1 MEIEKYQNRG
11 GKVAL
16 SSGVLPSFV
25 ERNRELIQSN
35 KIKKLSKVDQRIFV
49 ESTKRL
55 ISEEESEE
63 KKIEYLGIIFIGVCS
78 DFGLN
83 APERSAVKSVFSSIF
98 DVVDLYFDDLSFA
111 EVKLAWR
118 LLAVGE
124 LDNYLPKDRY
134 GNPDK
139 NHYGS
144 LNVDYV
150 TKVLKAYRKR
160 KADMMSKTTALLPDK
175 PKATPEQERAFLN
188 VQANNFIFAIMKY
201 KYSGRF
207 KIESD
212 RLISESTFK
221 YMERLGYDMD
231 IIPTYEDKKLAL
243 AQFKGRPINSF
254 AQVFEKECLA
264 TFGIEHEAVYF
275 RALMI
280 AKKRLLFR
288 YWDEMLIE
296 EDSIKDLYYYK
307 H

>member
-16 SSGVLPSFV
+16 LGGVLPSFV

-35 KIKKLSKVDQRIFV
+35 KIKQLSKVDQRIFV
-49 ESTKRL
+49 ESTRKL

-63 KKIEYLGIIFIGVCS
+63 NKIEYLGIIFIGVCS

-98 DVVDLYFDDLSFA
+98 DVIDLYFDDLSFA

-160 KADMMSKTTALLPDK
+160 KADMMAKTTALLPDK

-207 KIESD
+207 KAESD

-231 IIPTYEDKKLAL
+231 AIPTYEDKKLAL

>member
-16 SSGVLPSFV
+16 KGETLPSFV

-35 KIKKLSKVDQRIFV
+35 KIKQLSKVDQRIFA
-49 ESTKRL
+49 ESTRKL

-98 DVVDLYFDDLSFA
+98 DVIDLYFDDLSFA

-124 LDNYLPKDRY
+124 LDNYLPKDRF

-207 KIESD
+207 RMESD

-221 YMERLGYDMD
+221 YMERLGYNMD
-231 IIPTYEDKKLAL
+231 TIPTYEDKKLAL

-275 RALMI
+275 RALMT

-288 YWDEMLIE
+288 YWDEILRD

>member
-35 KIKKLSKVDQRIFV
+35 KIKQLSKVDQRIFV

-175 PKATPEQERAFLN
+175 PKATPEQGRAFLN

-207 KIESD
+207 KIEYD

-231 IIPTYEDKKLAL
+231 TIPTYEDKKLAL

>member
-16 SSGVLPSFV
+16 SSGALPSFV

-35 KIKKLSKVDQRIFV
+35 KIKQLSKVDQRIFA
-49 ESTKRL
+49 ESTRKL

-98 DVVDLYFDDLSFA
+98 DVIDLYFDDLSFA

-118 LLAVGE
+118 LLAVCE

-207 KIESD
+207 KMESD
-212 RLISESTFK
+212 RIISESTFK

-231 IIPTYEDKKLAL
+231 TIPTYEDKKLAL

-264 TFGIEHEAVYF
+264 TVGIEHEAVYF

-288 YWDEMLIE
+288 YWDEILRE

>member
-1 MEIEKYQNRG
+1 MEIEKYQNIG

-16 SSGVLPSFV
+16 SGVVLPSFV

-35 KIKKLSKVDQRIFV
+35 KIKHLSKVDQRIFA
-49 ESTKRL
+49 ESTKLL

-160 KADMMSKTTALLPDK
+160 KADMMSKTTALIPDK

-207 KIESD
+207 RMESD

-231 IIPTYEDKKLAL
+231 TIPTYEDKKLAL

>member
-11 GKVAL
+11 GKLAL
-16 SSGVLPSFV
+16 SNGSLPSFV
-25 ERNRELIQSN
+25 ERNRELLQSK
-35 KIKKLSKVDQRIFV
+35 KIKQLSKVDQLIFS
-49 ESTKRL
+49 ESTRRL
-55 ISEEESEE
+55 ISEEDVHEN
-63 KKIEYLGIIFIGVCS
+63 KIKYLVTIFIGVCL

-83 APERSAVKSVFSSIF
+83 APSERDAKSVFASVF

-111 EVKLAWR
+111 EIKLAWR

-134 GNPDK
+134 GDPDK

-160 KADMMSKTTALLPDK
+160 KADMMAKTTALLPDK
-175 PKATPEQERAFLN
+175 PKVTPEHEKAFLN

-207 KIESD
+207 NVESE

-231 IIPTYEDKKLAL
+231 TIPTYEDKKIAL

-264 TFGIEHEAVYF
+264 TIGIEHEAVYF

-288 YWDEMLIE
+288 YWDEMLRE
-296 EDSIKDLYYYK
+296 EDSIKDLYYYRR
-307 H
+307 

>member
-1 MEIEKYQNRG
+1 MEIEKYQNRC

-16 SSGVLPSFV
+16 SSGRLPSFV

-35 KIKKLSKVDQRIFV
+35 KIKQLSKVDQRIFV

-124 LDNYLPKDRY
+124 LDNYLPKDSY

-139 NHYGS
+139 KHYGS

-160 KADMMSKTTALLPDK
+160 KADMMAKTTALLPDK

-207 KIESD
+207 KAESD

-231 IIPTYEDKKLAL
+231 TIPTYEDKKLAL

-288 YWDEMLIE
+288 YWDEMLSE

>member
-16 SSGVLPSFV
+16 SGGVLSSFV

-35 KIKKLSKVDQRIFV
+35 KIKQLSKVDQLIFV
-49 ESTKRL
+49 ESTRKL

-98 DVVDLYFDDLSFA
+98 DVIDLYFDDLSFA

-160 KADMMSKTTALLPDK
+160 KADMMSKTTAMLPDK

-207 KIESD
+207 KVESD

-231 IIPTYEDKKLAL
+231 TIPTYEDKKLAL

-288 YWDEMLIE
+288 YWDEMLRE

>member
-35 KIKKLSKVDQRIFV
+35 KIKQLSKVDQRIFV
-49 ESTKRL
+49 ESTKHL

-63 KKIEYLGIIFIGVCS
+63 KKIEYLGVIFIGVCS

-160 KADMMSKTTALLPDK
+160 KADMMAKTTALLPDK

-207 KIESD
+207 KMESD

-231 IIPTYEDKKLAL
+231 TIPTYEDKKLAL

-264 TFGIEHEAVYF
+264 TVGIEHESVYF

-288 YWDEMLIE
+288 YWDEILRE

>member
-16 SSGVLPSFV
+16 SGGVLPSFV
-25 ERNRELIQSN
+25 ERNRELMQSN
-35 KIKKLSKVDQRIFV
+35 KIKQLSKVDQRIFV
-49 ESTKRL
+49 ESTRKL

-98 DVVDLYFDDLSFA
+98 DVIDLYFDDLSFA
-111 EVKLAWR
+111 EVKLAWL

-160 KADMMSKTTALLPDK
+160 KADMMAKTIALLPDK
-175 PKATPEQERAFLN
+175 PKTTPEQERAFLN

-207 KIESD
+207 KAESD

-231 IIPTYEDKKLAL
+231 TIPTYEDKKLAL

-264 TFGIEHEAVYF
+264 TVGIEHEAVYF

-288 YWDEMLIE
+288 YWDEILSE

>member
-1 MEIEKYQNRG
+1 MEKYQNRG

-35 KIKKLSKVDQRIFV
+35 KIKQLSKVDQRIFV

-98 DVVDLYFDDLSFA
+98 DVIDLYFDDLSFA

-207 KIESD
+207 KAESD

-231 IIPTYEDKKLAL
+231 TIPTYEDKKLAL

-280 AKKRLLFR
+280 AKERLLFR

>member
-1 MEIEKYQNRG
+1 MVIEKYQNRG

-16 SSGVLPSFV
+16 KGETLPSFV

-35 KIKKLSKVDQRIFV
+35 KIKQLSKVDQRIFV
-49 ESTKRL
+49 ESTRKL

-150 TKVLKAYRKR
+150 TKILKAYRKR
-160 KADMMSKTTALLPDK
+160 KADMMAKTTALLPDK

-207 KIESD
+207 KAESD

-231 IIPTYEDKKLAL
+231 TIPTYEDKKLAL

-264 TFGIEHEAVYF
+264 TVGIEHEAVYF

-280 AKKRLLFR
+280 AKKRLLFL

>member
-35 KIKKLSKVDQRIFV
+35 KIKQLSKVDQRIFV

-83 APERSAVKSVFSSIF
+83 TPERSAVKSVFSSIF
-98 DVVDLYFDDLSFA
+98 DVIDLYFDDLSFA

-207 KIESD
+207 KAESD

-231 IIPTYEDKKLAL
+231 TIPTYEDKKLAL

>member
-35 KIKKLSKVDQRIFV
+35 KIKQLSKVDQRIFV
-49 ESTKRL
+49 ESTRKL

-98 DVVDLYFDDLSFA
+98 DVIDLYFDDLSFA

-160 KADMMSKTTALLPDK
+160 KADMMAKTTALLPDK

-207 KIESD
+207 KAESD

-231 IIPTYEDKKLAL
+231 TIPTYEDKKLAL

-264 TFGIEHEAVYF
+264 TVGIEHEAVYF

>member
-16 SSGVLPSFV
+16 SGGVLPSFV

-35 KIKKLSKVDQRIFV
+35 KIKQLSKVDQRIFV
-49 ESTKRL
+49 ESTRKL

-134 GNPDK
+134 GSPDK

-150 TKVLKAYRKR
+150 TKILKAYRKR

-231 IIPTYEDKKLAL
+231 TIPTYEDKKLAL

-264 TFGIEHEAVYF
+264 TVGIEHEAVYF

-288 YWDEMLIE
+288 YWDEMLRE
-296 EDSIKDLYYYK
+296 EDNIKDLYYYK

>member
-1 MEIEKYQNRG
+1 MEIEKYQNRS

-16 SSGVLPSFV
+16 SGGVLPSFV

-35 KIKKLSKVDQRIFV
+35 KIKQLSKVDQRIFV

-134 GNPDK
+134 GSPDE

-160 KADMMSKTTALLPDK
+160 KADMISKTTALLPDK

-207 KIESD
+207 KAESD

-231 IIPTYEDKKLAL
+231 TIPTYEDKKLAL

-254 AQVFEKECLA
+254 AQVFEKECLV
-264 TFGIEHEAVYF
+264 TVGIEHEAVYF
-275 RALMI
+275 LALMI

-288 YWDEMLIE
+288 YWDEMLRE

>member
-11 GKVAL
+11 GKLAL
-16 SSGVLPSFV
+16 KGGALPSFV

-35 KIKKLSKVDQRIFV
+35 KIKQLSKVDQRIFV
-49 ESTKRL
+49 ESTKHL

-78 DFGLN
+78 DFGLHT
-83 APERSAVKSVFSSIF
+83 PECSAVKSVFSSIF
-98 DVVDLYFDDLSFA
+98 NVVDLYFDDLSFA

-160 KADMMSKTTALLPDK
+160 KADMMAKTTALLPDK
-175 PKATPEQERAFLN
+175 PKVTPEMERAFLN

-207 KIESD
+207 KVESD

-231 IIPTYEDKKLAL
+231 TIPTYEDRKLAL
-243 AQFKGRPINSF
+243 AQFKGRPISSF
-254 AQVFEKECLA
+254 AQVFEKECLS
-264 TFGIEHEAVYF
+264 TVGIEHEAVYF
-275 RALMI
+275 RALLI

-288 YWDEMLIE
+288 YWDEILRE
-296 EDSIKDLYYYK
+296 EYSIKDLYYYK

>member
-16 SSGVLPSFV
+16 SGGVLPSFV

-35 KIKKLSKVDQRIFV
+35 KIKQLSKVDQRIFA
-49 ESTKRL
+49 ESTRKL

-63 KKIEYLGIIFIGVCS
+63 KKIEFLGIIFIGVCS

-83 APERSAVKSVFSSIF
+83 APEHSAVKSVFSSIF

-134 GNPDK
+134 GDPDK
-139 NHYGS
+139 NHYGG

-231 IIPTYEDKKLAL
+231 TIPTYEDKKLAL

-264 TFGIEHEAVYF
+264 TVGIEHEAVYF

>member
-1 MEIEKYQNRG
+1 MEIEKYQNGG

-35 KIKKLSKVDQRIFV
+35 KIKQLSKVDQRIFV

-98 DVVDLYFDDLSFA
+98 DVIDLYFDDLSFA

-207 KIESD
+207 KAESD

-231 IIPTYEDKKLAL
+231 TIPTYEDKKLAL

-264 TFGIEHEAVYF
+264 TVGIEHEAVYF

-296 EDSIKDLYYYK
+296 EDSIQDLYYYK

>member
-1 MEIEKYQNRG
+1 MEIEKYQNRS

-35 KIKKLSKVDQRIFV
+35 KIKQLSKVDQRIFA
-49 ESTKRL
+49 ESTRKL

-134 GNPDK
+134 GIPDK

-150 TKVLKAYRKR
+150 TKILKAYRKR
-160 KADMMSKTTALLPDK
+160 KADMMEKTTALLPDK

-207 KIESD
+207 KMESD

-231 IIPTYEDKKLAL
+231 TIPTYEDKKLAL

>member
-35 KIKKLSKVDQRIFV
+35 KIKQLPKVDQRIFV

-98 DVVDLYFDDLSFA
+98 DVIDLYFDDLSFA

-207 KIESD
+207 KAESD

-231 IIPTYEDKKLAL
+231 TIPTYEDKKLAL

-264 TFGIEHEAVYF
+264 TVGIEHEAVYF

>member
-16 SSGVLPSFV
+16 SSGGLPSFV
-25 ERNRELIQSN
+25 GRNRELIQSN
-35 KIKKLSKVDQRIFV
+35 KIKQLSKVDQRIFV

-150 TKVLKAYRKR
+150 TKVLKAYQKR
-160 KADMMSKTTALLPDK
+160 KADMMAKTTALLPDK

-188 VQANNFIFAIMKY
+188 LQANNFIFAIMKY

-207 KIESD
+207 KVESD
-212 RLISESTFK
+212 RLISASTFK

-231 IIPTYEDKKLAL
+231 TIPTYEDKKLAL

-264 TFGIEHEAVYF
+264 TVGIEHEAVYF

>member
-16 SSGVLPSFV
+16 SGGVLPSFV

-35 KIKKLSKVDQRIFV
+35 KIKQLSKVDQRIFA
-49 ESTKRL
+49 ESTRKL

-83 APERSAVKSVFSSIF
+83 APEHSAVKSVFSSIF

-160 KADMMSKTTALLPDK
+160 KADMMAKTTALLPDK

-207 KIESD
+207 KVESD

-231 IIPTYEDKKLAL
+231 TIPTYEDKKLAL

>member
-16 SSGVLPSFV
+16 SSGRLPSFV

-35 KIKKLSKVDQRIFV
+35 KIKQLSKVDQRIFI
-49 ESTKRL
+49 ESTKHL

-124 LDNYLPKDRY
+124 LDNYLPKDRF

-160 KADMMSKTTALLPDK
+160 KADMMAKTTALLPDK
-175 PKATPEQERAFLN
+175 PKVPPERERAFLN

-207 KIESD
+207 KMESD

-231 IIPTYEDKKLAL
+231 TIPTYEDKKLAL

-264 TFGIEHEAVYF
+264 TIGIEHEAVYF

>member
-16 SSGVLPSFV
+16 LGSVLPSFV

-35 KIKKLSKVDQRIFV
+35 KIKQLSKVDQRIFA
-49 ESTKRL
+49 ESTRKL

-63 KKIEYLGIIFIGVCS
+63 KKIEHLGIIFIGVCS

-98 DVVDLYFDDLSFA
+98 DVVDLYFNDLSFA

-207 KIESD
+207 KAESD

-231 IIPTYEDKKLAL
+231 TIPTYEDKKLAL

-264 TFGIEHEAVYF
+264 TVGIEHEAVYF

>member
-1 MEIEKYQNRG
+1 MVIEKYQNRG

-16 SSGVLPSFV
+16 KGETLPSFV

-35 KIKKLSKVDQRIFV
+35 KIKQLSKVDQRIFV
-49 ESTKRL
+49 ESTRKL

-160 KADMMSKTTALLPDK
+160 KADMMAKTTALLPDK

-207 KIESD
+207 KMESD
-212 RLISESTFK
+212 RIISESTFK

-231 IIPTYEDKKLAL
+231 TIPTYEDKKLAL

-264 TFGIEHEAVYF
+264 TVGIEHEAVYF

-288 YWDEMLIE
+288 YWDEILRE

>member
-25 ERNRELIQSN
+25 ERNRELMQSN
-35 KIKKLSKVDQRIFV
+35 KIKQLSKVDQRIFA
-49 ESTKRL
+49 ESTRKL

-98 DVVDLYFDDLSFA
+98 DVVDLYFDDLSFS

-144 LNVDYV
+144 LNLDYV

-160 KADMMSKTTALLPDK
+160 KADMMAKTTALLPDK

-207 KIESD
+207 KMESD

-231 IIPTYEDKKLAL
+231 TIPTYEDKKLAL
-243 AQFKGRPINSF
+243 AQFKGRPINSS

-264 TFGIEHEAVYF
+264 TVGIEHEAVYF

-307 H
+307 R

>member
-16 SSGVLPSFV
+16 SGGVLPSFV

-35 KIKKLSKVDQRIFV
+35 KIKQLSKVDQRIFV
-49 ESTKRL
+49 ESTRKL

-98 DVVDLYFDDLSFA
+98 DVIDLYFDDLSFA

-160 KADMMSKTTALLPDK
+160 KADMMAKTTALLPDK

-207 KIESD
+207 KAESD

-231 IIPTYEDKKLAL
+231 TIPTYEDKKLAL

-275 RALMI
+275 RSLMI

>member
-35 KIKKLSKVDQRIFV
+35 KIKQLSKVDQRIFV

-83 APERSAVKSVFSSIF
+83 TPERSAVKSVFSSIF
-98 DVVDLYFDDLSFA
+98 DVIDLYFDDLSFA

-207 KIESD
+207 KAESD

-231 IIPTYEDKKLAL
+231 TIPTYEDKKLAL

-264 TFGIEHEAVYF
+264 TVGIEHEAVYF

>member
-16 SSGVLPSFV
+16 SGGVLPSFV

-35 KIKKLSKVDQRIFV
+35 KIKQLSKVDQRIFA
-49 ESTKRL
+49 ESTRKL

-63 KKIEYLGIIFIGVCS
+63 KKIEFLGIIFIGVCS

-83 APERSAVKSVFSSIF
+83 APEHSAVKSVFSSIF

-134 GNPDK
+134 GDPDK

-207 KIESD
+207 RMESD

-231 IIPTYEDKKLAL
+231 TIPTYEDKKLAL

-254 AQVFEKECLA
+254 AQVFEKECLS
-264 TFGIEHEAVYF
+264 TVGIEHEAVYF

-288 YWDEMLIE
+288 YWDEMLSE

>member
-16 SSGVLPSFV
+16 SGGVLPSFV

-35 KIKKLSKVDQRIFV
+35 KIKQLSKVDQRIFA
-49 ESTKRL
+49 ESTRKL

-63 KKIEYLGIIFIGVCS
+63 KKIEFLGIIFIGVCS

-83 APERSAVKSVFSSIF
+83 APKHSAVKSVFSSIF

-134 GNPDK
+134 GDPDK

-231 IIPTYEDKKLAL
+231 TIPTYEDKKLAL

-264 TFGIEHEAVYF
+264 TVGIEHEAVYF

>member
-11 GKVAL
+11 GKVDL
-16 SSGVLPSFV
+16 SSGRLPSFV

-35 KIKKLSKVDQRIFV
+35 KIKQLSKVDQRIFV
-49 ESTKRL
+49 ESTKHL

-63 KKIEYLGIIFIGVCS
+63 KKIEYLGVIFIGVCS

-98 DVVDLYFDDLSFA
+98 DIVDLYFDDLSFA

-124 LDNYLPKDRY
+124 LDNYLPKDRF

-160 KADMMSKTTALLPDK
+160 KADMMAKTTALLPDK
-175 PKATPEQERAFLN
+175 PKVTAEQERAFLN
-188 VQANNFIFAIMKY
+188 VRANNFIFAIMKY

-207 KIESD
+207 KMESD

-231 IIPTYEDKKLAL
+231 TIPTYEDKKLAL

-264 TFGIEHEAVYF
+264 TVGIEHEAVYF

-288 YWDEMLIE
+288 YWDEILSE

>member
-35 KIKKLSKVDQRIFV
+35 KIKQLSKVDQRIFA
-49 ESTKRL
+49 ESTRKL

-160 KADMMSKTTALLPDK
+160 KADMMAKTTALLPDK
-175 PKATPEQERAFLN
+175 PKVTPEQERAFLN

-207 KIESD
+207 KMESD

-231 IIPTYEDKKLAL
+231 TIPTYEDKKLAL

-264 TFGIEHEAVYF
+264 TVGIEHEAVYF

-288 YWDEMLIE
+288 YWDEILRE

>member
-35 KIKKLSKVDQRIFV
+35 KIKQLSKVDQRIFV

-98 DVVDLYFDDLSFA
+98 DVVDLYFDDLSFS

-207 KIESD
+207 KVESD

-231 IIPTYEDKKLAL
+231 TIPTYEDKKLAL

-280 AKKRLLFR
+280 AKKRLLLR
-288 YWDEMLIE
+288 YWDEMLSE

>member
-1 MEIEKYQNRG
+1 MQIEKYRNTG
-11 GKVAL
+11 GKLAL
-16 SSGVLPSFV
+16 KGGTLPSFV

-35 KIKKLSKVDQRIFV
+35 KIKQLSKVDQRIFV
-49 ESTKRL
+49 ESTKLL

-63 KKIEYLGIIFIGVCS
+63 KKIEYLGIIFVGVCA

-83 APERSAVKSVFSSIF
+83 APERSAVKSVFSSVF

-134 GNPDK
+134 GDPDK

-160 KADMMSKTTALLPDK
+160 KADMMAKTTALLPDK
-175 PKATPEQERAFLN
+175 PKVTPEHEKAFLN

-207 KIESD
+207 KVESES
-212 RLISESTFK
+212 LISESTFK
-221 YMERLGYDMD
+221 YMERLGYNMD
-231 IIPTYEDKKLAL
+231 TIPTYEDKKLAL

-264 TFGIEHEAVYF
+264 TVGIEHEAVYF

-288 YWDEMLIE
+288 YWDEMLRE
-296 EDSIKDLYYYK
+296 EDSIKELYYYRR
-307 H
+307 

>member
-11 GKVAL
+11 GKMAL
-16 SSGVLPSFV
+16 LGGRLPSFV
-25 ERNRELIQSN
+25 ERNRELIQSK
-35 KIKKLSKVDQRIFV
+35 KIKQLSKVDQLIFS
-49 ESTKRL
+49 ESTRRL
-55 ISEEESEE
+55 ISEEDVPAD
-63 KKIEYLGIIFIGVCS
+63 KIKHLCTIFIGVCM

-83 APERSAVKSVFSSIF
+83 SPSEDDAKIVFASVFE
-98 DVVDLYFDDLSFA
+98 VVDLYFDDLSFA

-160 KADMMSKTTALLPDK
+160 KADMMAKTTALLPDN

-207 KIESD
+207 KVESD
-212 RLISESTFK
+212 RIISESTFK

-231 IIPTYEDKKLAL
+231 TIPTYEDKKLAL

-264 TFGIEHEAVYF
+264 TVGIEHEAVYF

-288 YWDEMLIE
+288 YWDEILRE

>member
-1 MEIEKYQNRG
+1 MQIEKYRNIG
-11 GKVAL
+11 GKLAL
-16 SSGVLPSFV
+16 KGGALPSFV

-35 KIKKLSKVDQRIFV
+35 KIKQLSKVDQRIFV

-55 ISEEESEE
+55 ISEEESDE
-63 KKIEYLGIIFIGVCS
+63 KKIEYLGIIFIGVCA

-83 APERSAVKSVFSSIF
+83 APEPIAVKSVFSSIF
-98 DVVDLYFDDLSFA
+98 DVVGLYFDDLSFA
-111 EVKLAWR
+111 EIKLAWR

-124 LDNYLPKDRY
+124 LDSYLPKDRY

-160 KADMMSKTTALLPDK
+160 KADMMAKTTDLLPDK
-175 PKATPEQERAFLN
+175 PKVTPEQERAFLN

-207 KIESD
+207 KVESD

-231 IIPTYEDKKLAL
+231 TIPTYEDKKLAL

-264 TFGIEHEAVYF
+264 TVGIEHEAVYF

-288 YWDEMLIE
+288 YWDEILKE

>member
-35 KIKKLSKVDQRIFV
+35 KIKQLSKVDQRIFV
-49 ESTKRL
+49 ESTKHL

-160 KADMMSKTTALLPDK
+160 KADMMAKTTALLPDK

-207 KIESD
+207 KMESD

-231 IIPTYEDKKLAL
+231 TIPTYEDKKLAL

-288 YWDEMLIE
+288 YWDEILRE

>member
-16 SSGVLPSFV
+16 SSGGLPSFV

-35 KIKKLSKVDQRIFV
+35 KIKQLSKVDQRIFV

-83 APERSAVKSVFSSIF
+83 APERNAVKSVFSSIF
-98 DVVDLYFDDLSFA
+98 DVIDLYFDDLSFA

-160 KADMMSKTTALLPDK
+160 KADMMAKTTALLPDK

-207 KIESD
+207 KVESD

-231 IIPTYEDKKLAL
+231 TIPTYEDKKLAL

-264 TFGIEHEAVYF
+264 TVGIEHEAVYF

-288 YWDEMLIE
+288 YWDQMMIE
-296 EDSIKDLYYYK
+296 EDGIKDLYYYK

>member
-35 KIKKLSKVDQRIFV
+35 KIKQLSKVDQRIFV

-175 PKATPEQERAFLN
+175 PKATPEQGRAFLN

-207 KIESD
+207 KIEYD

-231 IIPTYEDKKLAL
+231 TIPTYEDKKLAL

-296 EDSIKDLYYYK
+296 EDSIKD
-307 H
+307 